1 MTREELL
8 KKLDNKEYESSIKY
22 PKGRIISERTILDE
36 NLTIKKNKELVK
48 KNNEEY
54 RAERQKWRHETK
66 VKELEFQNDVV
77 DYVLTQCKHCTKK
90 QIEKIE
96 EYISMDGEFSS
107 KREFLFLVEEFAQRF
122 DELTNLK

>member
-8 KKLDNKEYESSIKY
+8 KKLDNKKYEPSTNY
-22 PKGRIISERTILDE
+22 PKEKIISEATILDE
-36 NLTIKKNKELVK
+36 NLTIKENKELVK
-48 KNNEEY
+48 KKNEEY
-54 RAERQKWRHETK
+54 RAKRQQWRHETK
-66 VKELEFQNDVV
+66 VKEVEFQNDVV

-122 DELTNLK
+122 DELTSLK

>member
-8 KKLDNKEYESSIKY
+8 KKVDNKEYEPFMKY
-22 PKGRIISERTILDE
+22 PKGRIISEGTILNE
-36 NLTIKKNKELVK
+36 NLTIKENEELVK
-48 KNNEEY
+48 KKNEEY
-54 RAERQKWRHETK
+54 RAERQRWRHETK
-66 VKELEFQNDVV
+66 VKEVKFQNDVV

-96 EYISMDGEFSS
+96 EYISMDGEFNS

-122 DELTNLK
+122 DELTSLK

>member
-36 NLTIKKNKELVK
+36 NLTIKKNKKLVK
-48 KNNEEY
+48 KKNEEY

>member
-8 KKLDNKEYESSIKY
+8 KKLDNKEYESSIKC

-36 NLTIKKNKELVK
+36 NLTIKENKELVK
-48 KNNEEY
+48 KKNKEY
-54 RAERQKWRHETK
+54 RDERQKWRHETK

-107 KREFLFLVEEFAQRF
+107 KREFLFLVEEFAQRL
-122 DELTNLK
+122 DELIVLK